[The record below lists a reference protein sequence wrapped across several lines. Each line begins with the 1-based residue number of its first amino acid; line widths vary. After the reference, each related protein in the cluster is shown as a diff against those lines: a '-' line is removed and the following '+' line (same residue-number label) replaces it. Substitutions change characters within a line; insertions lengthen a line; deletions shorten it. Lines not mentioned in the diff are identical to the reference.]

1 MEIPLNYRY
10 IFNDLHIN
18 IIVINVIMYLFLNY
32 TIYNIAKV

>member
-1 MEIPLNYRY
+1 MHQKK
-10 IFNDLHIN
+10 NDLHIN